1 MRMEYYFQDQLRWS
15 FGFENP
21 NKAAALIASLLP
33 LWWALAQAAWALRRG
48 FIKWMA
54 VAVGG
59 AVLCAG
65 WWLLFMTFSRG
76 GIVGAAA
83 GFLYVGWRSRAA
95 LAGGGA
101 WMRKWVALLLVLLVA
116 GLFGA
121 SNAAL
126 RSSQGLGTGDGSVT
140 NRFELWQGGLRMIA
154 QIPQGVGTRNSGSA
168 YMQWFQPLESTPRY
182 RTLVNSYLTFA
193 AEQGIGVFA
202 LAVFGVVLLWR
213 WPTSSASLTA
223 SAKEQMEGL
232 NIGARGSLIAF
243 AVAGFFSTTMEEP
256 ALWLAPAFCG
266 AVMVIGIWRSGIRFG
281 LLLAAG
287 RALVASAA
295 ICAGMFA
302 AGAILSWREPL
313 MVRLHQGEV
322 ALEPRFAAARRC
334 LVWVDEGVLGS
345 DYGKLMRELALKQGA
360 NVRVALEPDPKAHRP
375 GETLIVTGDTV
386 SRLDSASAAGALVL
400 IAPSRLEE
408 RQAAEIL
415 RGVRKGMLFT
425 PSFDEDG
432 RSAAWNKAAA
442 EAGVPVR
449 VIDGVGSQVD
459 SVWSETVPKLGLN

>member
-1 MRMEYYFQDQLRWS
+1 
-15 FGFENP
+15 
-21 NKAAALIASLLP
+21 
-33 LWWALAQAAWALRRG
+33 
-48 FIKWMA
+48 
-54 VAVGG
+54 
-59 AVLCAG
+59 
-65 WWLLFMTFSRG
+65 
-76 GIVGAAA
+76 
-83 GFLYVGWRSRAA
+83 
-95 LAGGGA
+95 
-101 WMRKWVALLLVLLVA
+101 
-116 GLFGA
+116 
-121 SNAAL
+121 
-126 RSSQGLGTGDGSVT
+126 
-140 NRFELWQGGLRMIA
+140 
-154 QIPQGVGTRNSGSA
+154 
-168 YMQWFQPLESTPRY
+168 
-182 RTLVNSYLTFA
+182 
-193 AEQGIGVFA
+193 
-202 LAVFGVVLLWR
+202 
-213 WPTSSASLTA
+213 
-223 SAKEQMEGL
+223 
-232 NIGARGSLIAF
+232 
-243 AVAGFFSTTMEEP
+243 
-256 ALWLAPAFCG
+256 
-266 AVMVIGIWRSGIRFG
+266 
-281 LLLAAG
+281 
-287 RALVASAA
+287 
-295 ICAGMFA
+295 
-302 AGAILSWREPL
+302 